1 MCIGVPLVEE
11 QEEELATLIN
21 AIDQNKAGESS
32 LDEILSE
39 AEKSGE
45 GRGQVLKSVWNT
57 EREKASFFKDQMK
70 NSMLNTLI
78 LPYDLVCVCVCVCV
92 LLHVHVWTYL
102 VCVCA
107 YFTAETGSRG
117 NRWSLITY
125 RLGK

>member
-11 QEEELATLIN
+11 QEEELATLNN

-32 LDEILSE
+32 LNEILSE

-70 NSMLNTLI
+70 NSMLNTLT
-78 LPYDLVCVCVCVCV
+78 LPYDRVCVCGCLCVCYYMYMFG
-92 LLHVHVWTYL
+92 LS
-102 VCVCA
+102 VCA
-107 YFTAETGSRG
+107 YFTAETVSKG